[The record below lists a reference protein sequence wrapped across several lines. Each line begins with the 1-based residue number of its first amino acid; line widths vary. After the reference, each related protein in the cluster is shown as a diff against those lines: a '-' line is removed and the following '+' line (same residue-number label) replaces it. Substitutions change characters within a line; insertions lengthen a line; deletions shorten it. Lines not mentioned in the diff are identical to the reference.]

1 MHELDL
7 TVAEIFTSLQ
17 GEGPFA
23 GQPAL
28 FIRLAGCM
36 PPYCPWCDTP
46 RALTVDSGT
55 PRMSVPEIEAETAR
69 RPDDLVVV
77 TGGEPFLQWN
87 SGLAQLAQNL
97 ARAGRRVQFETSG
110 RAGIPENPPG
120 FVVCSP
126 KPVHAPHL
134 PPELIPRVDA
144 FKFVVDR
151 DLAPILD
158 FIRTHA
164 IPTDRVWLMPLGAT
178 RTEQTE
184 RMPEVWAQCVR
195 YGFNLSSRLHI
206 LTFDDKQGV

>member
-1 MHELDL
+1 MHEPDL
-7 TVAEIFTSLQ
+7 AVAEIFTSLQ

-23 GQPAL
+23 GQPAV

-46 RALTVDSGT
+46 RALTVDSDT
-55 PRMSVPEIEAETAR
+55 PRMSLREIEAETAR
-69 RPDDLVVV
+69 RPDDLVVI

-87 SGLAQLAQNL
+87 NGLAQLAGTL
-97 ARAGRRVQFETSG
+97 TRTGRRVQYETSG
-110 RAGIPENPPG
+110 RAGIPEHPPG

-126 KPVHAPHL
+126 KPVHAPRL
-134 PPELIPRVDA
+134 APELIPRVDA

-164 IPTDRVWLMPLGAT
+164 IPANRVWLMPLGAT
-178 RTEQTE
+178 RSEQTE
-184 RMPEVWAQCVR
+184 RMPKVWAQCVR
-195 YGFNLSSRLHI
+195 HGFNLSSRLHI